1 MDGAINFTIGL
12 SEGIAWPWPIAVYLF
27 LAGISG
33 GAVAVALMLNFF
45 RHKTETTP
53 IIKSASIIGLAT
65 ILLGMLCLVLD
76 LTNPLYFWRIL
87 VYYNPTSVMSIGVML
102 LLFYIP
108 LVAVLMVMSFADT
121 FSKWPLL
128 GWVKPVCDRLEKF
141 RVWINAVVMVLA
153 IAICA
158 YTGFLI
164 SALIRFPL
172 INTAVLPALF
182 VASGISAGMAVTKIL
197 AACCFGAREEDPDMH
212 VMAGHG
218 NRGFLPVHDR
228 HCPALRQRIC
238 QTCLQRFHRR
248 HLGSRLL
255 GRCRRYR
262 FRYPADRVS
271 HCRQKYRVQGFL
283 LLCRNLCDR
292 RHDVLA
298 SVHPLCR
305 TDEHHRL
312 SAINS

>member
-197 AACCFGAREEDPDMH
+197 AACCFGAREEDPDMQCTRP
-212 VMAGHG
+212 
-218 NRGFLPVHDR
+218 N
-228 HCPALRQRIC
+228 
-238 QTCLQRFHRR
+238 
-248 HLGSRLL
+248 
-255 GRCRRYR
+255 GRSWQ
-262 FRYPADRVS
+262 P
-271 HCRQKYRVQGFL
+271 
-283 LLCRNLCDR
+283 
-292 RHDVLA
+292 
-298 SVHPLCR
+298 
-305 TDEHHRL
+305 RL
-312 SAINS
+312 SACS

>member
-108 LVAVLMVMSFADT
+108 LIASLIAGKNTESKVSFYFAGT
-121 FSKWPLL
+121 
-128 GWVKPVCDRLEKF
+128 C
-141 RVWINAVVMVLA
+141 A
-153 IAICA
+153 IAGMMCLRLFILYA
-158 YTGFLI
+158 GQM
-164 SALIRFPL
+164 
-172 INTAVLPALF
+172 NTIV
-182 VASGISAGMAVTKIL
+182 
-197 AACCFGAREEDPDMH
+197 
-212 VMAGHG
+212 
-218 NRGFLPVHDR
+218 
-228 HCPALRQRIC
+228 
-238 QTCLQRFHRR
+238 
-248 HLGSRLL
+248 
-255 GRCRRYR
+255 
-262 FRYPADRVS
+262 
-271 HCRQKYRVQGFL
+271 
-283 LLCRNLCDR
+283 
-292 RHDVLA
+292 
-298 SVHPLCR
+298 
-305 TDEHHRL
+305 
-312 SAINS
+312 